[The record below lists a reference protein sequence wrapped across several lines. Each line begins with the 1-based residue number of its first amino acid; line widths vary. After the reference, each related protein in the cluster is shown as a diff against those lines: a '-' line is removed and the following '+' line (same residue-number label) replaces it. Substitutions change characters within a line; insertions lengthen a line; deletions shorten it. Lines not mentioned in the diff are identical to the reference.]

1 MRGSKDRLKGDPH
14 LSHLGNRQERKKL
27 YKQNPAHDRA
37 CTVSYRISS
46 PLALA
51 ATTSVAFHKGAESF
65 FFAAPCALAALDLGQ
80 ATFPIQCVEYVKPP
94 GTGMDSPK
102 AG

>member
-14 LSHLGNRQERKKL
+14 PSHLGNRQERKKL
-27 YKQNPAHDRA
+27 YKQNPAHDRL
-37 CTVSYRISS
+37 VQYRIVYRL

-51 ATTSVAFHKGAESF
+51 ATSVAFHKGAESF
-65 FFAAPCALAALDLGQ
+65 FFAAPCALADIDLGQ